1 MTTFVTSFA
10 GRWMGPVAQRRS
22 LRFVIALLIVAAS
35 AFPLVWVSQRGYLL
49 LLAGL
54 SGLLGALVL
63 LRWPLLGLLGV
74 VVLNLATPFRVE
86 LGGTRFDLGFLLLGL
101 MTGVFALAVLRDVRR
116 RPVPSAPVYAAVAMV
131 VVALL
136 ALASGGL
143 PWLSFGERAPLTVQA
158 AGTAIFVLSAMAFLM
173 ASVYF
178 AEGRGLA
185 WATGVFLALGALVIG
200 ARYSPDLA
208 RLLRSVVPPGAVGSL
223 FWTWWAALATA
234 QGLFNNRLPWP
245 IRGAL
250 VLLSGAIVVAHL
262 FLGNGWVSGWL
273 PPLVAIG
280 IILWAGFPRL
290 RLPILLAA
298 LLVGLLGA
306 QTLYERYL
314 LENNE
319 YSLLTRLEAG
329 RILGEIIR
337 ANPLLGIGPAN
348 YYWITPY
355 FPILGWYVNF
365 SSHNNYV
372 DIAAQAGL
380 LGLGVYL
387 WFLSGTALMAWTNA
401 NRRGYGPFERAYL
414 LGALGGIAGTAMAGF
429 LGDWVIPFVY
439 NVGLDG
445 FRASVLGWLF
455 MGGMVAV
462 VSVRKRHEGSTGET
476 AGTEADLG

>member
-1 MTTFVTSFA
+1 MTTVVRTFA
-10 GRWMGPVAQRRS
+10 GLWMGPGTQRRL
-22 LRFVIALLIVAAS
+22 LRALVAMLVVAAS
-35 AFPLVWVSQRGYLL
+35 AFPLVWVSQQGYIL

-54 SGLLGALVL
+54 AGLVGALVL
-63 LRWPLLGLLGV
+63 LRRPLVGQLGV
-74 VVLNLATPFRVE
+74 VVLNMATPFRVE

-101 MTGVFALAVLRDVRR
+101 MTGVFALAVLRVPRK
-116 RPVPSAPVYAAVAMV
+116 RPVPSGPVYAAGAMV

-143 PWLSFGERAPLTVQA
+143 PWLSFGEPAPLTAQA
-158 AGTAIFVLSAMAFLM
+158 AGTAIFVLSAAAFLM
-173 ASVYF
+173 GTVYF
-178 AEGRGLA
+178 AEGRGLV
-185 WATGVFLALGALVIG
+185 WVTGVFLALGALVIS
-200 ARYSPDLA
+200 ARYSVELA
-208 RLLRSVVPPGAVGSL
+208 RLLRTAIPPGAVGSL
-223 FWTWWAALATA
+223 FWTWWAALGTA
-234 QGLFNNRLPWP
+234 QGLFNHRLSRPL
-245 IRGAL
+245 RGAL
-250 VLLSGAIVVAHL
+250 VLLSLAIVVAHL

-273 PPLVAIG
+273 PPLAAIG
-280 IILWAGFPRL
+280 VILWAGFPRL

-298 LLVGLLGA
+298 LFVGLLGA

-319 YSLLTRLEAG
+319 YSLLTRLEAW

-372 DIAAQAGL
+372 DIAAQTGL

-387 WFLSGTALMAWTNA
+387 WFLASTGLMAWTQA

-414 LGALGGIAGTAMAGF
+414 LGALGGIAGTVMAGF

-455 MGGMVAV
+455 VGGMVAV
-462 VSVRKRHEGSTGET
+462 VQARRRREENSGEP
-476 AGTEADLG
+476 AMMEADLG